1 MMASNEA
8 VRELTVEE
16 SELVSGGASR
26 FGQYVAVHQF
36 VHPLDIV
43 SVNPQPDPPGCWPG
57 PVFGL

>member
-8 VRELTVEE
+8 VRELSVEE
-16 SELVSGGASR
+16 SELVSGASR

-43 SVNPQPDPPGCWPG
+43 SFNPQPDPPGCWPG
-57 PVFGL
+57 PVFAG